1 MALTAAETVVPE
13 TGPQLAEALHTA
25 ARDRRA
31 TVISGGGTKLEW
43 GRPLSH
49 VDLLISTAK
58 LTHITHRHADLTATV
73 AAGATLVA
81 VNQELARHG
90 QWLPIDSA
98 FEQATLGGIVAS
110 NDAGPL
116 RHRFGT
122 PRDRVLGATL
132 ALTDGRLVK
141 AGGTVVKNV
150 AGYDLARLV
159 SGSFGTLAAID
170 TVTFKVEPLPA
181 ASGTVR
187 AQAGSRQALCE
198 RATALMDTA
207 LELTAFDVRASFEG
221 RATYELLVRIASSPI
236 STRTQLAGAQAIL
249 GAEATVAY
257 DAEEAALW
265 RQQVDV
271 PWMGRA
277 TGTAAGAAAGF
288 GAVLRLSWRPA
299 DLPRVLAL
307 VEDIQRQIGVPVVL
321 TGRVATGAGLVRV
334 DGPAP
339 AQATALTQLRSS
351 SVVGHVVVLR
361 ADDAVKAEIDVW
373 GPLGDA
379 ARVMA
384 AIKQKLDPAGILNAG
399 RGPI

>member
-1 MALTAAETVVPE
+1 MAFRAAEIVTPE
-13 TGPQLAEALHTA
+13 SGLQLAEALQAA

-49 VDLLISTAK
+49 VDRLISTAK

-236 STRTQLAGAQAIL
+236 STRTQLAGAQAVL

-257 DAEEAALW
+257 DADEAALW

-277 TGTAAGAAAGF
+277 TGTAAGF

-299 DLPRVLAL
+299 DLSRVLAL